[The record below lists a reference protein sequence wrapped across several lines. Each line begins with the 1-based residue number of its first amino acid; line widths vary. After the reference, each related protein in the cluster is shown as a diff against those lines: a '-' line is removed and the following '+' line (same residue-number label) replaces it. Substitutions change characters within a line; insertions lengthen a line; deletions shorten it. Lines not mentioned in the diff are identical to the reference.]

1 MKKRVPGPND
11 DDGNDGN
18 DYNDDDDNNDVNDD
32 RLIRQNFEFQ
42 QQLGHRPELGQN

>member
-1 MKKRVPGPND
+1 MNEKRVPGPND
-11 DDGNDGN
+11 DDN
-18 DYNDDDDNNDVNDD
+18 NDDNDDNDDNDVNDD